1 MTDIVLKDVSSF
13 AFKKHYGQVRPN
25 KKKEPK
31 TIHINQVAAL
41 VKKAKGSSIAIAAA
55 YLHDTV
61 EDTDTTLEEIREIF
75 GDEVCILV
83 NELTD
88 PPEFESME
96 LSIRKQKQ
104 ADRIQNAHND
114 TKVVKIAEQISNVA
128 SVYTDPPVDWDSET
142 CLKYA
147 MGAKKIVDCCRGA
160 NQYLEDKFNII
171 CMLCITKYSV

>member
-1 MTDIVLKDVSSF
+1 MIDIVLKEVSSF
-13 AFKKHYGQVRPN
+13 AFKKHYGQIRPN

-31 TIHINQVAAL
+31 TVHINQVAAL
-41 VKKAKGSSIAIAAA
+41 VKKAQGSLNAIAAA

-61 EDTDTTLEEIREIF
+61 EDTDTTLEEICENF
-75 GDEVCILV
+75 GNEVTILV

-88 PPEFESME
+88 PLEFKAME

-104 ADRIQNAHND
+104 ADRIQIAHND
-114 TKVVKIAEQISNVA
+114 TKIVKIADQISNVA
-128 SVYTDPPVDWDSET
+128 SVYTDPPINWDNET

-147 MGAKKIVDCCRGA
+147 MGAKKIVNCCTGA

-171 CMLCITKYSV
+171 YMLCITKYSI